1 MQGKQALCAEAA
13 LCLGLTSLQREC
25 YNVSR
30 RILLF
35 FNAETEVDVFR
46 PGDRICYPMH
56 GVGVVEAIEER
67 SVLGKEA
74 QYYVLRFVAG
84 KMTALVPVDTAD
96 QVGLRAI
103 IPTKECDCV
112 IKYLKE
118 TPCPESDNWNQRYRD
133 NYAKLRG
140 GNIYDVADVVKCL
153 KKRDSG
159 KGLSAGERKML
170 LTAQQVL
177 LAELSTA
184 SGRDEDELSDIMEVG
199 AV

>member
-1 MQGKQALCAEAA
+1 MGVVL
-13 LCLGLTSLQREC
+13 LGGD
-25 YNVSR
+25 
-30 RILLF
+30 
-35 FNAETEVDVFR
+35 TEVELFR
-46 PGDRICYPMH
+46 PGDQICYPMH

-67 SVLGKEA
+67 TVLEKTA

-84 KMTALVPVDTAD
+84 KMTALVPVDSAE

-103 IPTKECDCV
+103 IPVNECECV
-112 IKYLKE
+112 INYLKE
-118 TPCPESDNWNQRYRD
+118 TPCPESENWNQRYRD

-170 LTAQQVL
+170 LTARQVL
-177 LAELSTA
+177 LAELATS
-184 SGRDEDELSDIMEVG
+184 SGRDEEELENIME
-199 AV
+199 ASAF